1 MTIMKKS
8 STALLLIASLAF
20 AGCAS
25 QTGSTFSS
33 SQARTAQTVQMG
45 TITALNNAT
54 IQDNASGLGAGA
66 GAIAGGVA
74 GSTIG
79 GGRGRVLGVLGG
91 AAVGA
96 AAGHAIENR
105 VRTTDGIEITVKLDD
120 GTTLSVVQERGE
132 EERGMRVG
140 DRIRLLRG
148 SDGSARVRR

>member
-1 MTIMKKS
+1 MNIMKKS
-8 STALLLIASLAF
+8 GTALLLLASLTF

-33 SQARTAQTVQMG
+33 NQARTVQTVQMG

-54 IQDNASGLGAGA
+54 IQNQASGLGAGA

-79 GGRGRVLGVLGG
+79 GGSGRIFGALGG

-96 AAGHAIENR
+96 AAGHAIESR
-105 VRTTDGIEITVKLDD
+105 ARTSDAVEITVKLDD